1 MKNIIKYNKSI
12 ILIISIIA
20 FTSCKHQEKEDAK
33 ETAEEHN
40 KAKYNNSKE
49 AKFLVEATEIS
60 YREIEL
66 GKLAQ
71 NDGGSANI
79 REMGK
84 MMETDHTELIKEI
97 KKLANQK
104 TITIPKES
112 SSRTEEIKNDL
123 GSKEGNNFD
132 KRYCDLMVDGQKEAI
147 KKYKSASE
155 DIADIDIK
163 NYAIKSLIVL
173 RNHLDHAITCKEAQK
188 NYVVK

>member
-1 MKNIIKYNKSI
+1 MKNIIKYNKYI
-12 ILIISIIA
+12 IQITFIIA
-20 FTSCKHQEKEDAK
+20 LFFSSCKHQEKEDAK

-49 AKFLVEATEIS
+49 SKFLVEAAEIS

-84 MMETDHTELIKEI
+84 MMETDHSELIKEL
-97 KKLANQK
+97 KKLANRK
-104 TITIPKES
+104 LITIPEES

-123 GSKEGNNFD
+123 GNKAGNDFD
-132 KRYCDLMVDGQKEAI
+132 KHYCDLMVDGQKEAI

-163 NYAIKSLIVL
+163 NYATKSLTLL

-188 NYVVK
+188 NM